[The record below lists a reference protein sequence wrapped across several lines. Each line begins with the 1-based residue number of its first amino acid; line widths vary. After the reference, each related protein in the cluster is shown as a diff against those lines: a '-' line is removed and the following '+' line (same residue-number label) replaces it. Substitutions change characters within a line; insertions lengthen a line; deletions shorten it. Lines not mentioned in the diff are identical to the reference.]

1 MYCPNCGTK
10 VNDKDHFCMNCGQK
24 LDQTPKPDEEDS
36 FGEKYE
42 VEEVSAKRPKKRK
55 KKKSCLGRFF
65 SFLITF
71 CLLLIF
77 LALAIGGSS
86 TNESP
91 KVSGTVKPT
100 TTHTDAAT
108 SKPTVKP
115 TATSKPTAT
124 PKPTNTPEPTDAPIT
139 AEDVEAIKNYLSV
152 LLNESYSY
160 YDISGD
166 ETGFTINVSGD
177 GLAEAVALYKSLG
190 KGTDSEEWVLLKDS
204 FVYLYNRVYEAL
216 ETFGMKDPALM
227 MSVVNNQN
235 HDYYLLVVANGGT
248 IVYDVLAE

>member
-24 LDQTPKPDEEDS
+24 LDQTAEPAAAAPIDEQY
-36 FGEKYE
+36 K
-42 VEEVSAKRPKKRK
+42 VEEVSAKRPKKK
-55 KKKSCLGRFF
+55 KKQKSCIGRLFT
-65 SFLITF
+65 FLMVCCI
-71 CLLLIF
+71 LLIAF
-77 LALAIGGSS
+77 ASVFGGSPS
-86 TNESP
+86 NESP
-91 KVSGTVKPT
+91 NVS
-100 TTHTDAAT
+100 A
-108 SKPTVKP
+108 TVKP
-115 TATSKPTAT
+115 TATHTASVTSKPTAKPTAT

-177 GLAEAVALYKSLG
+177 GLAEAVSLYKAVG
-190 KGTDSEEWVLLKDS
+190 RGADSPDWVFLKDS
-204 FVYLYNRVYEAL
+204 FVDLYKKVYQSL

-227 MSVVNNQN
+227 MSVVNDQN
-235 HDYYLLVVANGGT
+235 HEYYLLIVADGGR
-248 IVYDVLAE
+248 IIYDVLAE